1 MDGAVITLGGT
12 AFGAK
17 NRMTAKKR
25 NPRPVYS
32 LYRTLFSVLYLLHPL
47 EIPKSIQLKPPIVHC
62 TEHSK

>member
-32 LYRTLFSVLYLLHPL
+32 VYRTVFSVLYLLQPL
-47 EIPKSIQLKPPIVHC
+47 EIPKKYTIEAPYC
-62 TEHSK
+62 TLYRVQ